1 MRLRGEGLMGSRE
14 KFPEELNGQG
24 HGFLLLARDH
34 MVLAIDDDQLRP
46 AGHGP

>member
-1 MRLRGEGLMGSRE
+1 MGSGE

-24 HGFLLLARDH
+24 HGFLPLARDH